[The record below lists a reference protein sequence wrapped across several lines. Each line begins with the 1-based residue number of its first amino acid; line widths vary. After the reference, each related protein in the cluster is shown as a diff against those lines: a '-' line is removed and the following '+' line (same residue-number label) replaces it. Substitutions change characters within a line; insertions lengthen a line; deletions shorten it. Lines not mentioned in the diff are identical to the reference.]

1 MIIDSRYE
9 VIERMGTGLWATV
22 YKVQD
27 IRTGNIYALK
37 LFQKL
42 DSEAFYERF
51 SAEDMHHITKI
62 EHPNLLQVVNFG
74 NMGKHIYYLSEFCE
88 GRSLSSFKFKK
99 YNIELL
105 YDIIVQI
112 CYALNALH
120 LQNIV
125 HKDLKPENIMYNI
138 VRNKPVVKVLD
149 FGFAKIDFQKS
160 QQTISGSLPYVAPE
174 IYLGK
179 GAQFASD
186 YYSLG
191 VTLYKITTGMHP
203 FSVEQ
208 ITNLIQGNQQTFI
221 PKFPR
226 ELNRDIPPQLEKF
239 ILTLLEKNPGDR
251 YPDIESIIS
260 YINRIQLKNYPFSQR
275 RSAVTM
281 LKFRSYFV
289 RETHAHQLLDYIPL
303 VEGGNGKLVV
313 VIGGDGIGKNNML
326 SLFRYHL
333 LNDDYFIFDYECSAT
348 NTDPFFA
355 LIKEFYSSMKTNE
368 KLSADLK
375 NISEKMRKYLYES
388 EESAGELTENKEEL
402 RLDFASTRN
411 FLFHLSEDKPLIYI
425 IRAGQYLTR
434 ETIDFVNSISK
445 DMIERKILV
454 IISVDDPSK
463 VKGLI
468 HSIQFRIEPF
478 SRQQTTEYVEKLV
491 QTEVPESFASFIWK
505 RSSGIPVFVRDI
517 LIDLTDKKKIW
528 KRAKFSLDLDTSQY
542 ILPKHLLHSVYNRL
556 GHLSE
561 EVYFYLQKLSAVKTP
576 ISKSLVQAILGID
589 EKTFFFMIHDALNNE
604 VLVARDE
611 FYQFAFLEAQQR
623 LLSECSDEE
632 IKEVS
637 LKVVDFYSDKEVD
650 EIAVC
655 RGIIDNARLAGD
667 FREVRRYKLRLVQI
681 YDQHY
686 MQDDA
691 FYMIS
696 EVISIDFSEKVELSS
711 TEIMHDLSVF
721 SEKAELSGLI
731 QKALE
736 RIETIKELPDI
747 FEKYYI
753 RGTFQLGLD
762 KYQTAREQFEI
773 ALNKSITGKQRIM
786 AVIGII
792 WSSFRIN
799 DLDTAT
805 QLIQMYDSVFML
817 PDLRVWFM
825 DRKALVM
832 GSTGQPSEAIS
843 MVEDFISR
851 LEMNDDTNFLVRL
864 GSLYNNLAF
873 LYISQKSIDEA
884 NANFHRA
891 REIWEKV
898 NYVRSLGLVYNNI
911 GDLALRQGDTQ
922 TAFDFFTKA
931 LDICE
936 KVDQKRGQVL
946 AYVNFGEA
954 YIKLGEFQKAE
965 ASLNR
970 AAKINKEI
978 ESLEYTYSIENN
990 LALAKSKIKGFG
1002 HYYNFI
1008 QKTNP
1013 ELIEGQIDSF
1023 NPLVKTYFYYLY
1035 QTGNI
1040 SQINQL
1046 IQNNTNLE
1054 FTKLHE
1060 EEFQYQLI
1068 GLRFMAVGDWKEAL
1082 SNLQK
1087 AKSYS
1092 ERNKSAYAQAILNIR
1107 EAECYIGM
1115 KLPED
1120 ASNALDRAQ
1129 VMVDRYSFS
1138 YWKSSIDILRCD
1150 IDLQIKHIPLR
1161 KVLRHLLIQLEK
1173 VRGHEHFILEI
1184 AILKRLVR
1192 IYAELNAPVKAKAY
1206 FTELKET
1213 VAEVVKGIP
1222 EGDAKLF
1229 KLTMALDRDDYREIK
1244 MPHID
1249 NRNKFYKEGWQ
1260 EMLYDLFKLN
1270 EIDRMKFFIEKTI
1283 TNLLAPE
1290 SYAIILTEERQN
1302 KRDPFMTYNM
1312 DEATLF
1318 SESLDDLIDKALK
1331 ENRIISRFIDGA
1343 HTVITPLRIRATMV
1357 GCLIIADAGE
1367 LDFKGVEM
1375 RMIKALKLHLTSILM
1390 RIKEYGEL
1398 SEKMKMLQKL
1408 MQVEQELFS
1417 IYDIGKLETEIVAF
1431 AINFTRYSRGF
1442 LIKKDEYGN
1451 YVYQVAMDDKNQI
1464 LSEWVNISKTLLS
1477 EVQMTREPIYT
1488 INAMADNTFKNS
1500 ISVQDYQLHSIY
1512 CAPIYVD
1519 NELHG
1524 FLYLDNYN
1532 SSRKEVPLNKDFM
1545 RIMLIQV
1552 SIALKNARQYD
1563 ALMKKNLELHTLDTV
1578 KDNFI
1583 AIVSHEL
1590 NTPLVTLQG
1599 YVNRLRKEIDWQD
1612 EDQVKNITKVE
1623 ESVHKLLTTTKD
1635 IVTLNKYSMISTIA
1649 KEETELRPLLEEISK
1664 KSELVSMDRHMHIQ
1678 LEIPED
1684 LPRVDLNW
1692 EACDLMIY
1700 NLVLNSIRFT
1710 KDFGKIVIGVRH
1722 SAFPREKIDERPS
1735 IVFYV
1740 QDNGIGIPAHEQEN
1754 IFKKFY
1760 EVNDLWSHKSGFVE
1774 YRSSGLGLGLAT
1786 SRRIAELHHGK
1797 IWIKSKEG
1805 EGTTVFIAIPLAG
1818 TRTLVSKRNTDN

>member
-37 LFQKL
+37 LFHKL
-42 DSEAFYERF
+42 DSESFYERF
-51 SAEDMHHITKI
+51 SAEDMHHITKL

-74 NMGKHIYYLSEFCE
+74 NMGKHIYYLSEFCG
-88 GRSLSSFKFKK
+88 GRSLSTFKFKK

-120 LQNIV
+120 LQDIV

-239 ILTLLEKNPGDR
+239 ILTLLEKNPSDR

-260 YINRIQLKNYPFSQR
+260 YINRIQLKTYPFSQR

-303 VEGGNGKLVV
+303 ISAGNGKLVV

-333 LNDDYFIFDYECSAT
+333 LTDDFFIFDYECSAT
-348 NTDPFFA
+348 NKDPFFA
-355 LIKEFYSSMKTNE
+355 LVKEFYFSMTTNE

-375 NISEKMRKYLYES
+375 NISEKMRKYLFES
-388 EESAGELTENKEEL
+388 EESAENVSENKDEL
-402 RLDFASTRN
+402 KIDFNSTRN
-411 FLFHLSEDKPLIYI
+411 FLFHLSEEKPLIYI
-425 IRAGQYLTR
+425 IRAGQFLTR

-445 DMIERKILV
+445 DMIERKILF

-463 VKGLI
+463 VNGLI

-478 SRQQTTEYVEKLV
+478 SKQQTIEYVQKLV
-491 QTEVPESFASFIWK
+491 QTKVPEDFAEFIWK
-505 RSSGIPVFVRDI
+505 RTSGIPVFIRDI
-517 LIDLTDKKKIW
+517 LIDLTEKKDIW
-528 KRAKFSLDLDTSQY
+528 KRGKFHLDQVSQDY
-542 ILPKHLLHSVYNRL
+542 ELPKHLLHSVFNRM
-556 GHLSE
+556 GHLTQ
-561 EVYFYLQKLSAVKTP
+561 EVYSYLQKLSVLQTP
-576 ISKSLVQAILGID
+576 ISKPLAQMILDID

-604 VLVARDE
+604 VLVVRDE
-611 FYQFAFLEAQQR
+611 YYYFAFDESQKRLREECDKKTVKAISKKVLEFF
-623 LLSECSDEE
+623 D
-632 IKEVS
+632 
-637 LKVVDFYSDKEVD
+637 DKEITQVS
-650 EIAVC
+650 IC
-655 RGIIDNARLAGD
+655 RGVIKNAILADNYSA
-667 FREVRRYKLRLVQI
+667 VRKYKLRLIKI
-681 YDQHY
+681 YNRYY
-686 MQDDA
+686 MQDEA
-691 FYMIS
+691 FNEIS
-696 EVISIDFSEKVELSS
+696 EVISIDFSEKVKLSRKD
-711 TEIMHDLSVF
+711 IMHDLSVF
-721 SEKAELSGLI
+721 SEKAELTGLI

-736 RIETIKELPDI
+736 RIESIDDLPDI

-753 RGTFQLGLD
+753 RGSFYVALD
-762 KYQTAREQFEI
+762 KYQSAREQFEI
-773 ALNKSITGKQRIM
+773 ALNKSITGKQRMM

-792 WSSFRIN
+792 WSSFRLS
-799 DLDTAT
+799 DLETST
-805 QLIQMYDSVFML
+805 QYLQMYDSVFMT

-832 GSTGQPSEAIS
+832 GSSGRPNEAIT
-843 MVEDFISR
+843 MVEEFISS

-873 LYISQKSIDEA
+873 LYISQKSIEEA
-884 NANFHRA
+884 NKNFHKA

-922 TAFDFFTKA
+922 TAFEYFTQA

-946 AYVNFGEA
+946 AFVNFGEA
-954 YIKLGEFQKAE
+954 YIKIGEFQKAE

-970 AAKINKEI
+970 AKKINAEI
-978 ESLEYTYSIENN
+978 ESVEYTDSINNN

-1002 HYYNFI
+1002 HFYRFI
-1008 QKTNP
+1008 EHTCP
-1013 ELIEGQIDSF
+1013 ELIEGKIENF
-1023 NPLVKTYFYYLY
+1023 NPLVKSYFYYLY
-1035 QTGNI
+1035 QIGNV
-1040 SQINQL
+1040 SHINQI
-1046 IQNNTNLE
+1046 IQNNTFLDFE
-1054 FTKLHE
+1054 KLHE
-1060 EEFQYQLI
+1060 EEFQYHLI
-1068 GLRFMAVGDWKEAL
+1068 GLRFMIVGNWKEAL
-1082 SNLQK
+1082 VNLHK

-1092 ERNKSAYAQAILNIR
+1092 ERNKSAFAQAILNIR
-1107 EAECYIGM
+1107 EAECYIGLKM
-1115 KLPED
+1115 AED

-1129 VMVDRYSFS
+1129 VMAEKHSFS
-1138 YWKSSIDILRCD
+1138 YWQNAVDVFRCD
-1150 IDLQIKHIPLR
+1150 VDLLISSIPLR
-1161 KVLRHLLIQLEK
+1161 KVLRNLLLLLEK
-1173 VRGHEHFILEI
+1173 ARGRELFLMEI
-1184 AILKRLVR
+1184 AILKRLCK
-1192 IYAELNAPVKAKAY
+1192 IYAELKAESRTRDYLKQLHEAVNNAVDG
-1206 FTELKET
+1206 L
-1213 VAEVVKGIP
+1213 P
-1222 EGDAKLF
+1222 EGDARLF
-1229 KLTMALDRDDYREIK
+1229 HLNTFSDQ
-1244 MPHID
+1244 
-1249 NRNKFYKEGWQ
+1249 KEDGEVKSVYIESRKRFFKDGWQ

-1270 EIDRMKFFIEKTI
+1270 EIDRMKFFIDKTI
-1283 TNLLAPE
+1283 TNLLAPA
-1290 SYAIILTEERQN
+1290 SYAIVLSEDWQN
-1302 KRDPFMTYNM
+1302 RGKPFLSYNM
-1312 DEATLF
+1312 DEEYLF
-1318 SESLDDLIDKALK
+1318 GTDLDPIVDKAVA
-1331 ENRIISRFIDGA
+1331 ENRIISRFINGA
-1343 HTVITPLRIRATMV
+1343 HTVIVPLRIRSTHV
-1357 GCLIIADAGE
+1357 GCFIIADEGE
-1367 LDFKGVEM
+1367 MEFKGIEM
-1375 RMIKALKLHLTSILM
+1375 RMVKALKLHLTSILM

-1398 SEKMKMLQKL
+1398 SQKMSMLQQL

-1417 IYDIGKLETEIVAF
+1417 IYDINKLETEIVSF

-1477 EVQMTREPIYT
+1477 EVQMTKEPIFT
-1488 INAMADNTFKNS
+1488 INAMVDNTFKNS

-1532 SSRKEVPLNKDFM
+1532 SSRKELPLNKDFM
-1545 RIMLIQV
+1545 RILLIQI
-1552 SIALKNARQYD
+1552 SIALKNAKQYD

-1590 NTPLVTLQG
+1590 NTPLVSLQG
-1599 YVNRLRKEIDWQD
+1599 YVNRLRKEIDWKDD
-1612 EDQVKNITKVE
+1612 EQSKNLSRVE
-1623 ESVHKLLTTTKD
+1623 DSVHKLLSTTKD
-1635 IVTLNKYSMISTIA
+1635 IVTLNKYSMISSIPKEPTEIKPLMEEIA
-1649 KEETELRPLLEEISK
+1649 KK
-1664 KSELVSMDRHMHIQ
+1664 AELVSIKRHMNIQ

-1684 LPRVDLNW
+1684 LPRVELNW
-1692 EACDLMIY
+1692 EACDLMVY

-1710 KDFGKIVIGVRH
+1710 KDFGKIVIGARH
-1722 SAFPREKIDERPS
+1722 SAFPREKIDDRPS

-1740 QDNGIGIPAHEQEN
+1740 QDNGMGIPAHEQEN

-1786 SRRIAELHHGK
+1786 TKRISELHDGK
-1797 IWIKSKEG
+1797 IWLKSKEG

-1818 TRTLVSKRNTDN
+1818 SKRIVKGK

>member
-88 GRSLSSFKFKK
+88 GRSLSSFQFKK
-99 YNIELL
+99 YNTELL

-125 HKDLKPENIMYNI
+125 HKDLKPENIMYHI
-138 VRNKPVVKVLD
+138 ERNRPIVKVLD

-226 ELNRDIPPQLEKF
+226 ELNKDIPPQLEKF

-251 YPDIESIIS
+251 YPDIESIIN
-260 YINRIQLKNYPFSQR
+260 YINRIQLKKYPFSQR

-303 VEGGNGKLVV
+303 VQNGNGKLVV

-333 LNDDYFIFDYECSAT
+333 LNDDYYIFDYECSAT
-348 NTDPFFA
+348 NKDPFFA
-355 LIKEFYSSMKTNE
+355 LIKEFYFSMKTNE

-375 NISEKMRKYLYES
+375 NISEKLRMYLFES
-388 EESAGELTENKEEL
+388 EESAGKVSENKDEL
-402 RLDFASTRN
+402 RLDFTSTRN
-411 FLFHLSEDKPLIYI
+411 FLFHLSEEKPLIYI

-445 DMIERKILV
+445 DMIERKILI

-478 SRQQTTEYVEKLV
+478 SRQQTTDYVQKLV
-491 QTEVPESFASFIWK
+491 QTAVPESFAKFIWK

-517 LIDLTDKKKIW
+517 LIDLTEKKKIW
-528 KRAKFSLDLDTSQY
+528 RRAKFNLNLDTSEY
-542 ILPKHLLHSVYNRL
+542 KLPKHLLHSIYNRL

-561 EVYFYLQKLSAVKTP
+561 EVYAYLQKLAAVNTP
-576 ISKSLVQAILGID
+576 ISKALAQTILDID

-604 VLVARDE
+604 VLVARDDH
-611 FYQFAFLEAQQR
+611 YQFAFEEAKQR
-623 LLSECSDEE
+623 LLSECTEKQ

-637 LKVVDFYSDKEVD
+637 KKVIEFYHDMEVSQ
-650 EIAVC
+650 ISIC
-655 RGIIDNARLAGD
+655 RGIIENAKLADNYA
-667 FREVRRYKLRLVQI
+667 EVRKYKLRLVQI
-681 YDQHY
+681 YSQNY
-686 MQDDA
+686 MQDEA
-691 FYMIS
+691 FDMIS
-696 EVISIDFSEKVELSS
+696 EVISIDFSGKVKLNSKDL
-711 TEIMHDLSVF
+711 MHDLSVF

-736 RIETIKELPDI
+736 RIEIIKELPDI

-753 RGTFQLGLD
+753 RGTFHVGLD
-762 KYQTAREQFEI
+762 KYQSAREQFEK
-773 ALNKSITGKQRIM
+773 ALDKSITGKQRIM

-799 DLDTAT
+799 DLETAT
-805 QLIQMYDSVFML
+805 RNIQLYDTIYML

-832 GSTGQPSEAIS
+832 GSTGQTSEAIN
-843 MVEDFISR
+843 MVEKFLAG
-851 LEMNDDTNFLVRL
+851 LEMTDDTNFLVRL

-884 NANFHRA
+884 NTNFHRA

-898 NYVRSLGLVYNNI
+898 NYIRSLGLVYNNI

-922 TAFDFFTKA
+922 TAFDYFTKA

-990 LALAKSKIKGFG
+990 MALAKSKIKGFG
-1002 HYYNFI
+1002 HYYKFVAN
-1008 QKTNP
+1008 TYP
-1013 ELIEGQIDSF
+1013 DLIEGKVENF

-1035 QTGNI
+1035 QIGNI
-1040 SQINQL
+1040 SQINQI
-1046 IQNNTNLE
+1046 IQNNAHLD
-1054 FTKLHE
+1054 FIKLHE

-1068 GLRFMAVGDWKEAL
+1068 GLRFIAIGDWKEAL
-1082 SNLQK
+1082 ENLQK
-1087 AKSYS
+1087 AKTYS

-1107 EAECYIGM
+1107 EAECYIGLR
-1115 KLPED
+1115 LPED

-1129 VMVDRYSFS
+1129 VMVDKYSFS
-1138 YWKSSIDILRCD
+1138 YWKNLIDILRCD
-1150 IDLQIKHIPLR
+1150 VDLLIRHIPLR
-1161 KVLRHLLIQLEK
+1161 KVLRQLLTLLEK
-1173 VRGHEHFILEI
+1173 VRGHEQFLLEI
-1184 AILKRLVR
+1184 GILQRLVH
-1192 IYAELNAPVKAKAY
+1192 IYNELSAPIKAKAY
-1206 FTELKET
+1206 FNELKEA
-1213 VAEVVKGIP
+1213 VASATDGIP
-1222 EGDAKLF
+1222 VGDARLF
-1229 KLTMALDRDDYREIK
+1229 ALSMSLDRNDYREVKAPYIE
-1244 MPHID
+1244 
-1249 NRNKFYKEGWQ
+1249 NRKKYYKEGWQ

-1270 EIDRMKFFIEKTI
+1270 EIERMKFFIDKTI

-1290 SYAIILTEERQN
+1290 SYAIILTEERQK
-1302 KRDPFMTYNM
+1302 KRNPFLAYNM
-1312 DEATLF
+1312 EEEELF
-1318 SESLDDLIDKALK
+1318 SETLDELIEKALQ

-1343 HTVITPLRIRATMV
+1343 HTVITPLRIRATQV

-1367 LDFKGVEM
+1367 MDFKGVEM

-1390 RIKEYGEL
+1390 RIREYGEL
-1398 SEKMKMLQKL
+1398 SEKMKMLQQL
-1408 MQVEQELFS
+1408 MHVEQELFS
-1417 IYDIGKLETEIVAF
+1417 IYDINKLEIEIVSF

-1451 YVYQVAMDDKNQI
+1451 YVYQVAMDDKNQL

-1477 EVQMTREPIYT
+1477 EVQMTKEPIYT

-1519 NELHG
+1519 NDLHG

-1532 SSRKEVPLNKDFM
+1532 SARKEVPLNKDFM

-1590 NTPLVTLQG
+1590 NTPLVSLQG
-1599 YVNRLRKEIDWQD
+1599 YVNRLRKETDWQD
-1612 EDQVKNITKVE
+1612 EDQSKNLTKVE

-1635 IVTLNKYSMISTIA
+1635 IVTLNKYSMISSIH
-1649 KEETELRPLLEEISK
+1649 KEDTDLRSLLEEIAK
-1664 KSELVSMDRHMHIQ
+1664 KAELVSMDRHMNIQ

-1684 LPRVDLNW
+1684 LPRVDINW

-1710 KDFGKIVIGVRH
+1710 KDFGKIVIGARH
-1722 SAFPREKIDERPS
+1722 SAFPREKIDDKPS
-1735 IVFYV
+1735 VVFYV
-1740 QDNGIGIPAHEQEN
+1740 QDNGIGIPVHEQEN

-1786 SRRIAELHHGK
+1786 SRRIAELHNGM
-1797 IWIKSKEG
+1797 IWVKSKEG
-1805 EGTTVFIAIPLAG
+1805 EGTTVFIAIPLG
-1818 TRTLVSKRNTDN
+1818 GKRIALRSNEQS